1 MFLKSPTSR
10 VLTGFVLLAL
20 ACLAVPRPAAADEFT
35 LKDGRK
41 IIGTIVGYEGDM
53 FRVQTD
59 YGFVLI
65 RKDKVVSIRVEP
77 GSNAKPGESSNGS
90 KPAGDSSASPPPPQP
105 AAPQPP
111 PSRPINAPLPVPIRE
126 HVEGNDY
133 VNDSLLFSMYKPPD
147 WRLMEDV
154 HKEKVPAIVAMSSPD
169 EQTLLFVD
177 RQVWSGEPL
186 LTDDRVE
193 ANLRSTYENF
203 KKISESQTQVDGLPA
218 IRRSFTGVIDGAE
231 WHGVSV
237 HIAHG
242 NTVFGII
249 ELTASETYEFQEAIF
264 NKIIKSFHFLPPP
277 AAGSGR
283 AASAGDKP
291 AVHGPA

>member
-1 MFLKSPTSR
+1 M
-10 VLTGFVLLAL
+10 AL
-20 ACLAVPRPAAADEFT
+20 ACLVVPRPATADEFT

-41 IIGTIVGYEGDM
+41 MTGTIVGYEGDM

-77 GSNAKPGESSNGS
+77 GTNS
-90 KPAGDSSASPPPPQP
+90 KPNEAAAGGKPANEPASASPASNSREVAKP
-105 AAPQPP
+105 ATPPP

-126 HVEGNDY
+126 HVEGNEY

-177 RQVWSGEPL
+177 RQVWSAEPVL
-186 LTDDRVE
+186 NDDHVE
-193 ANLRSTYENF
+193 ANLRSAYQEF
-203 KKISESQTQVDGLPA
+203 KKLSESSLQVDGQPA
-218 IRRSFTGVIDGAE
+218 MRRSFTGVIDGAE

-237 HIAHG
+237 HVAHG
-242 NTVFGII
+242 NAVFGII

-264 NKIIKSFHFLPPP
+264 NKIVKSFHFLPPP
-277 AAGSGR
+277 PAGSGR
-283 AASAGDKP
+283 AASVGAKP